1 MKANIQKRMVCL
13 PVVLAGFMT
22 LVPGPAGAQQSSSTA
37 SAPQSTPQVQSAS
50 AHSGKTSRAAG
61 LRPSLSPHH
70 RKHSRGTRHR
80 SSRSR
85 RKKATSASSQG
96 Q

>member
-1 MKANIQKRMVCL
+1 MKANIQMRMVCL
-13 PVVLAGFMT
+13 PVVVAAFMT
-22 LVPGPAGAQQSSSTA
+22 LVPGPAGAQQSNSTA
-37 SAPQSTPQVQSAS
+37 SAPQSEQVQSAS
-50 AHSGKTSRAAG
+50 AHSSKTWRAAG

-85 RKKATSASSQG
+85 CKKATSASSQG